1 MTQRAALIVP
11 TLWGLLLGVALAE
24 IAREGDLFTTI
35 WVAFGLLTCPAAI
48 AVIAT
53 TQWPTARC
61 VWLWAIAPIPAS
73 FCGPLALVLLSIS
86 PVRCDLRDALSPRR
100 WRALTAGRRERQ
112 RRRAERRATEAARE
126 HRAQP
131 TAQQAPSGEQTPTSP
146 APAIAATTEPQVLPR
161 GQQQRRSEQ
170 ERWPPPSVRG
180 LIALLLGSI
189 VIGCVVFI
197 GVVTLVVL
205 GGAHELSAHDI
216 RVMLLIGALSG
227 TGAAVISTGQW
238 VLREPPVLRRASVA
252 LPLAALALAVIFAI
266 TAWMWIHASS

>member
-24 IAREGDLFTTI
+24 IAREGDLFTTT
-35 WVAFGLLTCPAAI
+35 WFAFGLLTCAAAI

-53 TQWPTARC
+53 TQWPTAQR
-61 VWLWAIAPIPAS
+61 VWLWAMAPIPAS
-73 FCGPLALVLLSIS
+73 FCGPLALVLLFIS
-86 PVRCDLRDALSPRR
+86 PVRYDLREALSPGRR
-100 WRALTAGRRERQ
+100 RALAAGRRERQ
-112 RRRAERRATEAARE
+112 RRGAERRATEAARE

-131 TAQQAPSGEQTPTSP
+131 SAQQAPSGEQTPASP
-146 APAIAATTEPQVLPR
+146 AATTDPQVLPR

-205 GGAHELSAHDI
+205 GGANELSAHDI
-216 RVMLLIGALSG
+216 RVMLLIGALSA
-227 TGAAVISTGQW
+227 TGAAVIFTGQW
-238 VLREPPVLRRASVA
+238 VFREPSVLRRASVA

-266 TAWMWIHASS
+266 TAWMWIHGSS